1 MSSKASKGIGEKLL
15 GLFIEEDVDS
25 TAKPEVHDDE
35 RASAPPAAA
44 PAAAKTVARAP
55 VAPPVV
61 TPGTPHDKNAFAAV
75 YKRAGVPDADR
86 ERLTKVIGL
95 VESLPSEAS
104 PEVKRAIV
112 GASLE
117 AFGVPIEGV
126 VHTSNGAIAAL
137 DGYVVE
143 GQRRTQEVRAEAE
156 ARIARLEA
164 EIAEVRRLMGMQED
178 AQNELVRSTAIE
190 RARVRVALDF
200 FDGARGAGQAT
211 PASPAVPRLRRI
223 S

>member
-1 MSSKASKGIGEKLL
+1 MSKGIGEKLL
-15 GLFIEEDVDS
+15 GLFIEEEVDS
-25 TAKPEVHDDE
+25 KAKPDLQAATEPEPVKAKTA
-35 RASAPPAAA
+35 RAS
-44 PAAAKTVARAP
+44 

-61 TPGTPHDKNAFAAV
+61 APGAAHDGGSFAAV
-75 YKRAGVPDADR
+75 YRRAGVPDADR

-95 VESLPSEAS
+95 VESLPSEAT

-126 VHTSNGAIAAL
+126 VATGNGAIAAL
-137 DGYVVE
+137 DAYVVD
-143 GQRRTQEVRAEAE
+143 GQRRNQEVLADAAR
-156 ARIARLEA
+156 RIAKLEA
-164 EIAEVRRLMGMQED
+164 EIEEVRRLMAVQAE
-178 AQNELVRSTAIE
+178 AQQELVRSTANE

-200 FDGARGAGQAT
+200 FEGARTVSQQ
-211 PASPAVPRLRRI
+211 VPRLRRI